1 MRSSWRRPAIIAA
14 TALALMVV
22 ALVGAPAASAHATLL
37 FSTPAAGSSLASS
50 PRTLTLTF
58 DEPVTLPG
66 RAVRLTASG
75 GSPISLGAVSR
86 GQSGDILTA
95 TITTLLPTGIYVV
108 TWQVVAQDGDAVT
121 GSFRFGVGAVPTG
134 PSSAGGTAAT
144 RTAGQAS
151 TAVLRWTV
159 FAALA
164 WLLGDLATRTM
175 LRRYRPD
182 RGWRLPQ
189 WYSVAAATAG
199 ALASV
204 GLAGLVAGG
213 GSLRAAVTHPA
224 SSELG
229 SLPGSLALV
238 EAGAFALAAV
248 ISTRRNQ
255 VAWLPLAIVVGAEG
269 LRAHPSDYQP
279 GWGVLLTVTHLAGA
293 ALWVGALAHV
303 ACHAV
308 RWRATPPAVWALV
321 RDYARLGTW
330 VFVAVVATGTLSTL
344 VVLPLSKL
352 VGTGYGQILLVK
364 VGLVLIA
371 ASCALAS
378 RRRVRRRGNG
388 LPLRLVGVE
397 AGLLAATLAV
407 TALLTTV
414 APPRQRGAEL
424 SLPPAATGPVVAVG
438 GRAGQI
444 GVSAEASTGQ
454 LVVQLFAPGSEPGQD
469 AASDSDEPAAHTR
482 YRLAGTLTNPTGS
495 ADTLRL
501 RGCGTGCY
509 TAGVRWR
516 RGINQLSLRVTASPW
531 RAGDVALAI
540 PWPPRPDPAR
550 LRRLTATLRHTA
562 TLIYYERVTSDTT
575 TGLGKPQRITIP
587 GGAFL
592 ATEPYTSGR
601 ATTINSVSNPDR
613 TTTLLLAYPSQGIHV
628 DLTLDPTGTLLRE
641 TLTGPDHLIT
651 RTFLRPEQA
660 R

>member
-1 MRSSWRRPAIIAA
+1 MRRSWRRPAIIAA
-14 TALALMVV
+14 TALAVMVV

-66 RAVRLTASG
+66 QAVRLASSG
-75 GSPISLGAVSR
+75 GSPISIGAVSLS
-86 GQSGDILTA
+86 QNGDVVTA
-95 TITTLLPTGIYVV
+95 SISSSLPTGIYVV

-121 GSFRFGVGAVPTG
+121 GSFRFGVGAVPIG

-144 RTAGQAS
+144 RSAGQAS

-175 LRRYRPD
+175 LRRYRQD
-182 RGWRLPQ
+182 RGWRLAR
-189 WYSVAAATAG
+189 WCSVAAATAG
-199 ALASV
+199 ALASL

-224 SSELG
+224 AAELG
-229 SLPGSLALV
+229 SLPGTLALV
-238 EAGAFALAAV
+238 EAGAFALAAL
-248 ISTRRNQ
+248 ISTRRSPW
-255 VAWLPLAIVVGAEG
+255 AWLPLAIVVGAEG

-279 GWGVLLTVTHLAGA
+279 GWGVLLTVGHLAAA

-308 RWRATPPAVWALV
+308 RWRATPPVVWALV
-321 RDYARLGTW
+321 RDYARLGAW

-364 VGLVLIA
+364 VGLVLVA
-371 ASCALAS
+371 VSCALAS

-407 TALLTTV
+407 TALLTTI
-414 APPRQRGAEL
+414 APPRERGAAL
-424 SLPPAATGPVVAVG
+424 ALPPAASGPVVAVG

-444 GVSAEASTGQ
+444 GVSAEAGTGQ
-454 LVVQLFAPGSEPGQD
+454 LVVQLFAAGSEPGQD
-469 AASDSDEPAAHTR
+469 PGGDTDEPAARTR
-482 YRLAGTLTNPTGS
+482 YRLAATLTDPTGS
-495 ADTLRL
+495 ADTLTL

-509 TAGVRWR
+509 VAGVRWR
-516 RGINQLSLRVTASPW
+516 PGINQLSLRVTASPW

-540 PWPPRPDPAR
+540 PWPPSPDPAR
-550 LRRLTATLRHTA
+550 LRRLAASLRNTATLV
-562 TLIYYERVTSDTT
+562 YYERVTSDTT
-575 TGLGKPQRITIP
+575 TGLGRPQRITIP

-601 ATTINSVSNPDR
+601 ASIVDSVSNPDR
-613 TTTLLLAYPSQGIHV
+613 TTTLLLAYPSQAIHV
-628 DLTLDPTGTLLRE
+628 ELTLDPTGTLLHE
-641 TLTGPDHLIT
+641 TLTGPDHLVT
-651 RTFLRPEQA
+651 RTFIRLEQG